1 MLISQ
6 EESKRREKERVSR
19 GERKCKREQYIVASG
34 YAMKISHVLN
44 KSSLLMAK
52 ENVIKLVQ
60 TVRKIFLNYKTF
72 L

>member
-6 EESKRREKERVSR
+6 EQSKEEKERVSR
-19 GERKCKREQYIVASG
+19 GERKCKREQYIVASC